1 MLRLPERL
9 DGSRNTMHVD
19 MIQNRKIILGSK
31 SPRRKQLLAGL
42 EIPFEVITADTDET
56 LSADFPIRDAALH
69 LAERKMDDLVK
80 LCPKD
85 SIIITADTTVV
96 LDQHLLNKPR
106 DEEDAH
112 RMLGMLSGNR
122 HEVITGVCMQAGDIR
137 ISFFDITRVYF
148 RTLSEKLITDYVQ
161 HHKPFDKAGSYGI
174 QDKIGYV
181 GIDRIEGCFYN
192 VMGLPVR
199 KVYENLILLSE
210 KK

>member
-1 MLRLPERL
+1 MLTLPKSL
-9 DGSRNTMHVD
+9 DGGRNIMHVD
-19 MIQNRKIILGSK
+19 MIQNRNIILGSK

-42 EIPFEVITADTDET
+42 EISFEIITAETDET

-69 LAERKMDDLVK
+69 LAERKMDDLITR
-80 LCPKD
+80 CPKD
-85 SIIITADTTVV
+85 SIIITADTTVI
-96 LDQHLLNKPR
+96 LDQHLLNKPV
-106 DEEDAH
+106 DEADAF
-112 RMLGMLSGNR
+112 RMLGMLSGKM

-137 ISFFDITRVYF
+137 IAFFDITRVYF
-148 RTLSEKLITDYVQ
+148 RTLPEKLIRDYVQ
-161 HHKPFDKAGSYGI
+161 HHQPFDKAGSYGI